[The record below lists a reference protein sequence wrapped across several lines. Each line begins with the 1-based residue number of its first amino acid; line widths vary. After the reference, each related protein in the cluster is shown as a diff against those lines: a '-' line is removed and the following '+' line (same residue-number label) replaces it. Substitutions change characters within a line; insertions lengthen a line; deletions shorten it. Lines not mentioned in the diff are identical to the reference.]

1 MVFKAG
7 YRRLPKEL
15 LDIIWSY
22 DNRYKLDFNKC
33 LVNLLQKS
41 NRVRCMDIL
50 IHEKHIY
57 NIYVDHIH
65 PRVFTHNPYRKI
77 PQYGYIYQ
85 LYEYILYRR
94 NLIKRSGLELCLD
107 NLQCYNLKK
116 QNQIN

>member
-33 LVNLLQKS
+33 LVKLLQKI
-41 NRVRCMDIL
+41 NHVRCMDMIN
-50 IHEKHIY
+50 HEK
-57 NIYVDHIH
+57 NIYDIYTDIIISRKKCRYNQYRNNLKYGDTLQLFEYVLQ
-65 PRVFTHNPYRKI
+65 RRKI
-77 PQYGYIYQ
+77 YK
-85 LYEYILYRR
+85 
-94 NLIKRSGLELCLD
+94 NTELCID

-116 QNQIN
+116 RN